1 MITKQHNKKQ
11 TCRQCGAIRR
21 FLLMATLLIISM
33 PFIGGKVEI
42 FKILTP
48 MRFVYV
54 IGLFGLLAITIKVFE
69 WLKLRSA
76 EK

>member
-1 MITKQHNKKQ
+1 
-11 TCRQCGAIRR
+11 
-21 FLLMATLLIISM
+21 M